1 MGSML
6 TDKYA
11 DEIRALLEKYPADRR
26 RSAVMPLLHLA
37 QREYGY
43 ITRAALE
50 EVAQLSGITPTE
62 VGTVA
67 GFYTLYRSQP
77 SGRYTLQVCTDLP
90 CALHGGE
97 ELAKKLC
104 ANLGVRLGEPT
115 ADGMFMVEEVMC
127 LAGCDKAPVLQ
138 VQDSQGI
145 HYHENQSESSAMRL
159 IDDLRRQPKEPQ
171 A

>member
-1 MGSML
+1 ML
-6 TDKYA
+6 ADKYA
-11 DEIRALLEKYPADRR
+11 DEIRSLLEKYPAERT

-50 EVAQLSGITPTE
+50 EVAELCGTTPTE

-67 GFYTLYRSQP
+67 GFYTLYHAQP
-77 SGRYTLQVCTDLP
+77 AGRHTLQVCTDLP

-104 ANLGVRLGEPT
+104 ANLGVRLGEVTP
-115 ADGMFMVEEVMC
+115 DGLFMVEEVMC

-138 VQDSQGI
+138 VQDAQGI
-145 HYHENQSESSAMRL
+145 HYHENQSEASAGQL
-159 IDDLRRQPKEPQ
+159 IEELRRASKEPK

>member
-1 MGSML
+1 ML
-6 TDKYA
+6 ADKYA
-11 DEIRALLEKYPADRR
+11 DEIRSLLEKYPAERK

-50 EVAQLSGITPTE
+50 EVAELCGTTPTE

-67 GFYTLYRSQP
+67 GFYTLYHAQP
-77 SGRYTLQVCTDLP
+77 AGRHTLQVCTDLP

-97 ELAKKLC
+97 QLAKKLC
-104 ANLGVRLGEPT
+104 ANLGVRLGEVTP
-115 ADGMFMVEEVMC
+115 DGLFMVEEVMC

-138 VQDSQGI
+138 VQDAQGI
-145 HYHENQSESSAMRL
+145 HYHEKQTEDSAMRL
-159 IDDLRRQPKEPQ
+159 IDDLRRASKEPK

>member
-1 MGSML
+1 ML
-6 TDKYA
+6 SEKYA
-11 DEIRALLEKYPADRR
+11 DEIRSVLEKYPPERK

-43 ITRAALE
+43 VTRAALE
-50 EVAQLSGITPTE
+50 EVAELTGTTPTE

-67 GFYTLYRSQP
+67 GFYTLYHPQP
-77 SGRYTLQVCTDLP
+77 AGRHTLQVCTDLP

-104 ANLGVRLGEPT
+104 ANLGVRLGEVT
-115 ADGMFMVEEVMC
+115 ADGLFMVEEVMC
-127 LAGCDKAPVLQ
+127 LAGCDKAPVVQ

-145 HYHENQSESSAMRL
+145 RYHENMSESEAMRL
-159 IDDLRRQPKEPQ
+159 VDEMRRAPREPK

>member
-1 MGSML
+1 ML
-6 TDKYA
+6 ADKYA
-11 DEIRALLEKYPADRR
+11 DEIRSLLEKYPAERK

-50 EVAQLSGITPTE
+50 EVAKLSGTSPTE

-67 GFYTLYRSQP
+67 GFYTLYHPQP
-77 SGRYTLQVCTDLP
+77 AGRYTLQVCTDLL
-90 CALHGGE
+90 CALRGGE
-97 ELAKKLC
+97 QLAKTLC
-104 ANLGVRLGEPT
+104 ANLGVRLGEVTP
-115 ADGMFMVEEVMC
+115 DGLFMVEEVMC

-138 VQDSQGI
+138 VQDAQGI
-145 HYHENQSESSAMRL
+145 HYHENQSEGSTMGL
-159 IDDLRRQPKEPQ
+159 VDELRRASKEPK